1 MIFSGGIL
9 AAVFYRIAA
18 ARDGILA
25 ACLNCAAIRF
35 HCTAAARYID
45 AAQGKILSDHPNASA
60 CLISLHRFADLLC
73 GDFRVD
79 QRALSIAIK
88 KI

>member
-1 MIFSGGIL
+1 MIFCGGIL

-35 HCTAAARYID
+35 HCTAAARRIG

-60 CLISLHRFADLLC
+60 CLAAPYRFADLLRC
-73 GDFRVD
+73 DFRVD
-79 QRALSIAIK
+79 QRALRIAIK

>member
-1 MIFSGGIL
+1 MIFCGGIL
-9 AAVFYRIAA
+9 AAAFYRIAA
-18 ARDGILA
+18 ALDGILA

-35 HCTAAARYID
+35 HCTAAARRIG
-45 AAQGKILSDHPNASA
+45 AARGRIPAARRTAST
-60 CLISLHRFADLLC
+60 CLISLYRLADLLC
-73 GDFRVD
+73 GVFRLD